1 MDPLREAFGQKF
13 DELEIVEADLE
24 NAESIHN
31 AIEGCDYVVHT
42 ASPFPSKVPKNEDQI
57 IKPAVNG
64 TKAVVE
70 ACHKFKV
77 KRVVI
82 TSSVIAIFDPI
93 KAKT

>member
-42 ASPFPSKVPKNEDQI
+42 ASPFPSKVPKNED
-57 IKPAVNG
+57 
-64 TKAVVE
+64 
-70 ACHKFKV
+70 
-77 KRVVI
+77 
-82 TSSVIAIFDPI
+82 
-93 KAKT
+93 